1 MFLTPWG
8 GAGRQNQLSF
18 FDEFGCTILAPGK
31 KIIIVKVHFQAV
43 TVRPG
48 GPEFSPGAM
57 WYMVRDHD
65 GYGDKKNPST
75 FVLDFKKIDSYAGTL
90 MGSRHSLC
98 HTSSD
103 HVLLKNS
110 ARSGTGTR
118 CSWR

>member
-1 MFLTPWG
+1 MFFTPWG
-8 GAGRQNQLSF
+8 AAGRQNSLSF

-48 GPEFSPGAM
+48 GPKFSPGAM

-75 FVLDFKKIDSYAGTL
+75 FVVFFIEIDSEWG
-90 MGSRHSLC
+90 GEP
-98 HTSSD
+98 
-103 HVLLKNS
+103 
-110 ARSGTGTR
+110 ARSCNKNCESRSSTTEASDSNNMR
-118 CSWR
+118 ATSL

>member
-8 GAGRQNQLSF
+8 AAGRQNQLSF

-75 FVLDFKKIDSYAGTL
+75 FVLVFKKIDSGVIQGRWLDGVTGFQGDRVAGL
-90 MGSRHSLC
+90 QG
-98 HTSSD
+98 D
-103 HVLLKNS
+103 WVI
-110 ARSGTGTR
+110 G
-118 CSWR
+118 